1 MLSLA
6 TFRHLGIDWQDTS
19 QFTTSS
25 TLLFKNKKI
34 SKLKLKPPKLPI
46 IEAESGITIVLFKK
60 VLKTQNNN

>member
-25 TLLFKNKKI
+25 TLLFKNEKKKVKI
-34 SKLKLKPPKLPI
+34 EAPKLPI
-46 IEAESGITIVLFKK
+46 IEAESGITICLKK